1 MEAFTGQSPGKMVL
15 KIKNANADGTAASTG
30 TLVMRA
36 LLKYGSTVFTILAGV
51 AGVAVL
57 ATVGQVWGLVIF
69 IGCFFVLGAKRQA
82 IHDLIA
88 KTAVFKKSDIK

>member
-1 MEAFTGQSPGKMVL
+1 
-15 KIKNANADGTAASTG
+15 
-30 TLVMRA
+30 MRA
-36 LLKYGSTVFTILAGV
+36 LLKY
-51 AGVAVL
+51 
-57 ATVGQVWGLVIF
+57 TVGQVWGLVIF